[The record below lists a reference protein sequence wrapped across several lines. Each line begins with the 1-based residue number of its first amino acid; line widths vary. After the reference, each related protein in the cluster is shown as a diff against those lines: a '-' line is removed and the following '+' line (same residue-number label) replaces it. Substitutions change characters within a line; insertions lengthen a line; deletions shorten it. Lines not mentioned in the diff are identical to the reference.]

1 MLGGGVLEYP
11 WAGCSNDR
19 PGCCPFDPKVGGV
32 LNMCPSDYYTTS
44 SACCPTGWTIHTSSV
59 GGQLPCVSTLT
70 SPLAAPSVTGL
81 RKRVHRVSDLPKRAP
96 VSVVVTS
103 QLYTQKYAL
112 KAKKAGLSAG
122 AKAGIAVGI
131 VVASIFG
138 ALLVALIIKKRK
150 RRNQGLREGTI
161 IGGGSMFSDKRS
173 GTFSQAGSHPGHMS
187 DMHMQQGIPVGG
199 GFWIP
204 PPAPARDPTPPPP
217 PIPIQELPAS
227 THIHEHHPAFQPS
240 GDAPQPPPAKALNT
254 HDDAA
259 AALVSPLDP
268 PNRN

>member
-1 MLGGGVLEYP
+1 RLGDTHLVT
-11 WAGCSNDR
+11 
-19 PGCCPFDPKVGGV
+19 
-32 LNMCPSDYYTTS
+32 PS
-44 SACCPTGWTIHTSSV
+44 I
-59 GGQLPCVSTLT
+59 
-70 SPLAAPSVTGL
+70 TGL
-81 RKRVHRVSDLPKRAP
+81 RKRALTINDLRKRAP

-112 KAKKAGLSAG
+112 QPKKAGLSAG
-122 AKAGIAVGI
+122 AIAGIAVGV

-150 RRNQGLREGTI
+150 RRNQGLREGAI

-217 PIPIQELPAS
+217 PIPVQELPAS
-227 THIHEHHPAFQPS
+227 THIHEHHPAFQSSEDP
-240 GDAPQPPPAKALNT
+240 PQPPPAQTFNIRDEAT
-254 HDDAA
+254 G
-259 AALVSPLDP
+259 LVSPLDP